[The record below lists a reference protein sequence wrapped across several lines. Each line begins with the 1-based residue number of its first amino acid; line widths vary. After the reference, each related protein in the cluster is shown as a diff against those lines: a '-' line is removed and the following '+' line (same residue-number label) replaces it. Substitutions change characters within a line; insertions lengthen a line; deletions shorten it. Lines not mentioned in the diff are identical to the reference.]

1 VTSAP
6 ITVTQAAGSTPAQ
19 EGPQPAQGRRSLADD
34 VDEILR
40 AIYTRSKIGWS
51 QVVAVS
57 SAGAGEGKTALS
69 VGLAAVVAQ
78 DFHERRVVVVETAL
92 HGPVFARD
100 FGCDATPGLID
111 CILGRATIAAPV
123 RQTAIGN
130 LWLMPSGG
138 PPPGSERLLRG
149 KGLADTILALREQC
163 DLVVIDA
170 PPILTDSDSGPVLGL
185 ADSVIIVARAGV
197 TSAADVHRAIAE
209 IDPQKLR
216 GVVLNDAHSSI
227 PAWLRGT
234 LHVGER

>member
-1 VTSAP
+1 
-6 ITVTQAAGSTPAQ
+6 
-19 EGPQPAQGRRSLADD
+19 
-34 VDEILR
+34 
-40 AIYTRSKIGWS
+40 
-51 QVVAVS
+51 
-57 SAGAGEGKTALS
+57 
-69 VGLAAVVAQ
+69 
-78 DFHERRVVVVETAL
+78 
-92 HGPVFARD
+92 
-100 FGCDATPGLID
+100 
-111 CILGRATIAAPV
+111 
-123 RQTAIGN
+123 
-130 LWLMPSGG
+130 
-138 PPPGSERLLRG
+138 
-149 KGLADTILALREQC
+149 LALREQC